1 VYSGDTMEFA
11 CKKIDVQDIIACS
24 LGLKKS
30 EYKIFEEMLQSD
42 HVTLKDLSKKL
53 SLDRTTLQKVLKR
66 FSDNELVERFQENLD
81 NGGYVF
87 VYKIKDKTVLKKRIN
102 IAIDKWH
109 MTAKMAIDKW

>member
-1 VYSGDTMEFA
+1 MEFA

-30 EYKIFEEMLQSD
+30 EYKVFEALLHAE
-42 HVTLKDLSKKL
+42 HVTLKDLSKQL
-53 SLDRTTLQKVLKR
+53 DLDRTTLQKVLKN
-66 FSDNELVERFQENLD
+66 FVNNDLVLRYQENLD

-87 VYKIKDKTVLKKRIN
+87 VYKIKDKSILKKRIH

-109 MTAKMAIDKW
+109 STARQAIDKW